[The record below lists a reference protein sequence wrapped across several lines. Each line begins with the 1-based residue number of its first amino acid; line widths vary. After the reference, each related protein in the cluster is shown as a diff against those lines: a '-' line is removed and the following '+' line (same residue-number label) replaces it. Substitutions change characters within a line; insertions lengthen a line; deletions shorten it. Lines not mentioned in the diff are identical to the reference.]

1 MWFSSSLEIACA
13 CSVFSFAMTVR
24 LLISGRLL
32 TLRSSKASLKSAAT
46 SADGKDMMGGQ
57 RATTT
62 DDEEAGSK
70 KKFGVAV
77 HNSRVGEKKE
87 VKKGTPLVLIYP
99 YDFKLRRLRRMT
111 RFALSAD
118 LLCSVPHPSIYTR
131 VVLP

>member
-1 MWFSSSLEIACA
+1 
-13 CSVFSFAMTVR
+13 
-24 LLISGRLL
+24 
-32 TLRSSKASLKSAAT
+32 
-46 SADGKDMMGGQ
+46 MGGQ

-131 VVLP
+131 VVLPYRWSIPDTHPLRRGRRCPPPLGSHFLELKRRAA